1 MIKNIFI
8 ILISILILN
17 SCSFDTKSGI
27 WTKETI
33 SLEGKE
39 NNRIKELFKKKISNE
54 NEFNPKLEIVIKN
67 FSENRNKYTGNNFG
81 ALKVDTNFK
90 DISNYNFSKIEYFD
104 QFEPEAIFIDKNLI
118 FFDRKGSIIKFSE
131 DSKISWK
138 VNYYSKKEKK
148 LSPLLKFERSGKNLL
163 VIDNFAKIYLI
174 NTFNGKLIWKT
185 EHNVSLISQIKIEDN
200 KFYVLDANN
209 TFSCYSLLNG
219 SKVWDF
225 VGEKKLI
232 SSQKQTSIVINNE
245 SVIFNNTRGEIIS
258 LDKFNGNLNWITPTM
273 EYGESLQSFLI
284 KNSDLV
290 LDENNLYFSNN
301 NNSFISL
308 DVNLGF
314 VNWKQDI
321 SSYLRPVIIDNIIL
335 TISPK
340 GYLYILDK
348 NSGNIIRITDLFYN
362 LNPKKRKNLEIN
374 GFVATTDKIYL
385 TTKNGK
391 ITKVNIKNGNIDLV
405 YRVSR
410 NKISKPYVN
419 NSKIYIIKNNGI
431 VKIN

>member
-8 ILISILILN
+8 ILSILILN

-27 WTKETI
+27 WTKEKI
-33 SLEGKE
+33 SLESKE
-39 NNRIKELFKKKISNE
+39 NNRIKELFKKKILNE
-54 NEFNPKLEIVIKN
+54 NEFNPKLQIIIKN
-67 FSENRNKYTGNNFG
+67 FSENRNKYTGNNYG
-81 ALKVDTNFK
+81 ALKVNSNFK
-90 DISNYNFSKIEYFD
+90 NLSKYNYSKIEYFD
-104 QFEPEAIFIDKNLI
+104 QFEPEVIFIDKDLI
-118 FFDRKGSIIKFSE
+118 FFDRKGSIIKF
-131 DSKISWK
+131 DQKSKIKWK

-163 VIDNFAKIYLI
+163 VTDNFAKIYLI
-174 NTFNGKLIWKT
+174 NTSNGKLIWKK
-185 EHNVSLISQIKIEDN
+185 EHSVSLISQIKIENN

-209 TFSCYSLLNG
+209 TFYCYSLLDG
-219 SKVWDF
+219 SKLWHF
-225 VGEKKLI
+225 KGEKRLI
-232 SSQKQTSIVINNE
+232 NSQKQTSVIISE
-245 SVIFNNTRGEIIS
+245 DSVIFNNTKGEIIS
-258 LDKFNGNLNWITPTM
+258 LDKSNGNLNWLTSTID
-273 EYGESLQSFLI
+273 YGESLQSFLV

-290 LDENNLYFSNN
+290 LDENNIYFSNN
-301 NNSFISL
+301 KNSFFSL
-308 DVNLGF
+308 DINLGLI
-314 VNWKQDI
+314 NWKQDL
-321 SSYLRPVIIDNIIL
+321 SSNLRPVIIDNIIL

-348 NSGNIIRITDLFYN
+348 NSGNIIRITDIFYN
-362 LNPKKRKNLEIN
+362 IKSKKRKNLEIN

-405 YRVSR
+405 YKVSR

>member
-8 ILISILILN
+8 ILSIFILN

-33 SLEGKE
+33 SLETKE
-39 NNRIKELFKKKISNE
+39 NNQIKELFKKEISNE
-54 NEFNPKLEIVIKN
+54 NEFNPKLEIVLKN
-67 FSENRNKYTGNNFG
+67 FSENRNKYKGNNFG
-81 ALKVDTNFK
+81 ALKVNTNFK
-90 DISNYNFSKIEYFD
+90 NISKYNFSKIEYFD
-104 QFEPEAIFIDKNLI
+104 QFEPEAIFINKDLI
-118 FFDRKGSIIKFSE
+118 FFDRKGSIIKFDQE
-131 DSKISWK
+131 SKIKWK
-138 VNYYSKKEKK
+138 VNYYSKKQKK
-148 LSPLLKFERSGKNLL
+148 LSPLIKFERSGKNLL
-163 VIDNFAKIYLI
+163 VTDNFAKIYLI
-174 NTFNGKLIWKT
+174 NISNGKLIWNK
-185 EHNVSLISQIKIEDN
+185 EHNVSLISQIKIENN

-209 TFSCYSLLNG
+209 TFSCYSLLDG
-219 SKVWDF
+219 SKLWDF

-232 SSQKQTSIVINNE
+232 NSQKQTSIVINDD

-258 LDKFNGNLNWITPTM
+258 LDKSNGNLNWITPTM
-273 EYGESLQSFLI
+273 EYSEILQSFLI

-290 LDENNLYFSNN
+290 LDDNNLYFSNN
-301 NNSFISL
+301 NNSFFSL

-340 GYLYILDK
+340 GYLYILEK
-348 NSGNIIRITDLFYN
+348 KSGNIIRISDLFYN

-374 GFVATTDKIYL
+374 GFVVTTDKIYL

>member
-8 ILISILILN
+8 ILSILILN

-33 SLEGKE
+33 SLESKE
-39 NNRIKELFKKKISNE
+39 NNQIKELFKKEISNE
-54 NEFNPKLEIVIKN
+54 NEFNPKLEIVLKN
-67 FSENRNKYTGNNFG
+67 FSENRNKYKGNNFG

-90 DISNYNFSKIEYFD
+90 NISKYNFSKIEYFD

-118 FFDRKGSIIKFSE
+118 FFNKKGSIIKFGEESE
-131 DSKISWK
+131 IRWK
-138 VNYYSKKEKK
+138 VNYYNKKEKK

-174 NTFNGKLIWKT
+174 NISDGKLIWKT

-219 SKVWDF
+219 TKLWDF

-232 SSQKQTSIVINNE
+232 NSQKQTSIVINNE

-258 LDKFNGNLNWITPTM
+258 LDKFNGNLNWITSTM
-273 EYGESLQSFLI
+273 EYGEGLQSFLI

-290 LDENNLYFSNN
+290 LDEDNLYFSNN

-314 VNWKQDI
+314 INWKQAI

-340 GYLYILDK
+340 GYLYILEK

-362 LNPKKRKNLEIN
+362 LNPKKRKNLEIK
-374 GFVATTDKIYL
+374 GFVATSEKIYL

-391 ITKVNIKNGNIDLV
+391 ITKVNIKNGDIDLV
-405 YRVSR
+405 YRISR

-419 NSKIYIIKNNGI
+419 NSKIYIIKDNGI

>member
-1 MIKNIFI
+1 M
-8 ILISILILN
+8 SG
-17 SCSFDTKSGI
+17 CSFDTKSGI
-27 WTKETI
+27 WIKETI
-33 SLEGKE
+33 SLESKE
-39 NNRIKELFKKKISNE
+39 NNQIKELFKKEISNE
-54 NEFNPKLEIVIKN
+54 NEFNPKLEIVLKN
-67 FSENRNKYTGNNFG
+67 FSENRNKYKGNNFG

-90 DISNYNFSKIEYFD
+90 NISKYNFSKIEYFD

-118 FFDRKGSIIKFSE
+118 FFNKKGSIIKFGEESE
-131 DSKISWK
+131 IRWK
-138 VNYYSKKEKK
+138 VNYYNKKEKK

-174 NTFNGKLIWKT
+174 NISDGKLIWKT

-219 SKVWDF
+219 TKLWDF

-232 SSQKQTSIVINNE
+232 NSQKQTSIVINNE

-258 LDKFNGNLNWITPTM
+258 LDKFNGNLNWITSTM
-273 EYGESLQSFLI
+273 EYGEGLQSFLI

-290 LDENNLYFSNN
+290 LDEDNLYFSNN

-314 VNWKQDI
+314 INWKQAI

-340 GYLYILDK
+340 GYLYILEK

-362 LNPKKRKNLEIN
+362 LNPKKRKNLEIK
-374 GFVATTDKIYL
+374 GFVATNNKIYL
-385 TTKNGK
+385 TTDNGK
-391 ITKVNIKNGNIDLV
+391 VTKVNIKNGNIDLV

-419 NSKIYIIKNNGI
+419 NSKIYIIKDNGI

>member
-1 MIKNIFI
+1 MIKSIFI
-8 ILISILILN
+8 ILSILILS

-27 WTKETI
+27 WTKEKI
-33 SLEGKE
+33 ALNDRE
-39 NNRIKELFKKKISNE
+39 NNKIKELFKKEISNE
-54 NEFNPKLEIVIKN
+54 NEFNSKLEIVLKN
-67 FSENRNKYTGNNFG
+67 FSENSNKYKGNNFG
-81 ALKVDTNFK
+81 ALKIDTNFN
-90 DISNYNFSKIEYFD
+90 DISKYNFSKIQYFD
-104 QFEPEAIFIDKNLI
+104 QFEPEAIFIDENLI
-118 FFDRKGSIIKFSE
+118 FFDRKGSIIKFGEESE
-131 DSKISWK
+131 ITWK

-163 VIDNFAKIYLI
+163 VIDNFAKMYLI
-174 NTFNGKLIWKT
+174 NTSDGKLIWKT
-185 EHNVSLISQIKIEDN
+185 EHNASLISQIKIEDN

-209 TFSCYSLLNG
+209 TFSCYSLLDGTKLWN
-219 SKVWDF
+219 F

-232 SSQKQTSIVINNE
+232 NPQKQTSIVINNE

-258 LDKFNGNLNWITPTM
+258 LDKFNGNLNWITTTM

-301 NNSFISL
+301 NNSFISV

-314 VNWKQDI
+314 INWKQDI
-321 SSYLRPVIIDNIIL
+321 SSYLRPVIIGNIIL
-335 TISPK
+335 TISQK
-340 GYLYILDK
+340 GYLYILEK
-348 NSGNIIRITDLFYN
+348 NTGNIIRITDLFYN
-362 LNPKKRKNLEIN
+362 LNPKKRKNLEIK
-374 GFVATTDKIYL
+374 GFVATSEKIYL

-391 ITKVNIKNGNIDLV
+391 ITKVNIKNGDIDLV
-405 YRVSR
+405 YRISR

-419 NSKIYIIKNNGI
+419 NSKIYIIKDNGI

>member
-1 MIKNIFI
+1 M
-8 ILISILILN
+8 SG
-17 SCSFDTKSGI
+17 CSFDTKSGI
-27 WTKETI
+27 WIKETI
-33 SLEGKE
+33 SLESKE
-39 NNRIKELFKKKISNE
+39 NNQIKELFKKEISNE
-54 NEFNPKLEIVIKN
+54 NEFNPKLEIVLKN
-67 FSENRNKYTGNNFG
+67 FSENRNKYKGNNFG

-90 DISNYNFSKIEYFD
+90 NISKYNFSKIEYFD

-118 FFDRKGSIIKFSE
+118 FFNKKGSIIKFGEESE
-131 DSKISWK
+131 IRWK
-138 VNYYSKKEKK
+138 VNYYNKKEKK

-174 NTFNGKLIWKT
+174 NISDGKLIWKT

-219 SKVWDF
+219 TKLWDF

-232 SSQKQTSIVINNE
+232 NSQKQTSIVINNE

-258 LDKFNGNLNWITPTM
+258 LDKFNGNLNWITSTM
-273 EYGESLQSFLI
+273 EYGEGLQSFLI

-290 LDENNLYFSNN
+290 LDEDNLYFSNN

-314 VNWKQDI
+314 INWKQAI

-340 GYLYILDK
+340 GYLYILEK

-362 LNPKKRKNLEIN
+362 LNPKKRKNLEIK
-374 GFVATTDKIYL
+374 GFVATSEKIYL

-391 ITKVNIKNGNIDLV
+391 VTKVNIKNGDIDLV
-405 YRVSR
+405 YRISR

-419 NSKIYIIKNNGI
+419 NSKIYIIKDNGI

>member
-1 MIKNIFI
+1 MIKSIFI
-8 ILISILILN
+8 ILSILILN

-33 SLEGKE
+33 SLESKE
-39 NNRIKELFKKKISNE
+39 NNQIKELFKKEISNE

-67 FSENRNKYTGNNFG
+67 FSENRNKYKGNNFG
-81 ALKVDTNFK
+81 ALKIDANFK
-90 DISNYNFSKIEYFD
+90 NISKYNFSKIEYFD
-104 QFEPEAIFIDKNLI
+104 QFEPEAIFIDENLI
-118 FFDRKGSIIKFSE
+118 FFDRKGSIIKFGEESE
-131 DSKISWK
+131 ITWK

-163 VIDNFAKIYLI
+163 VIDNFAKMYLI
-174 NTFNGKLIWKT
+174 NTSDGKLIWKT
-185 EHNVSLISQIKIEDN
+185 EHNASLISQIKIEDN

-209 TFSCYSLLNG
+209 TFSCYSLLDGTKLWN
-219 SKVWDF
+219 F

-232 SSQKQTSIVINNE
+232 NPQKQTSIVINNE

-258 LDKFNGNLNWITPTM
+258 LDKFNGNLNWITSTM

-301 NNSFISL
+301 NNSFISV
-308 DVNLGF
+308 DINLGF
-314 VNWKQDI
+314 INWKQDI
-321 SSYLRPVIIDNIIL
+321 SSYLRPVIIGNIIL
-335 TISPK
+335 TISQK
-340 GYLYILDK
+340 GYLYILEK
-348 NSGNIIRITDLFYN
+348 NTGNIIRITDLFYN
-362 LNPKKRKNLEIN
+362 LNPKKRKNLEIK
-374 GFVATTDKIYL
+374 GFVATSDKIYL

-391 ITKVNIKNGNIDLV
+391 ITKVNIKNGDIDLV
-405 YRVSR
+405 YRISR

-419 NSKIYIIKNNGI
+419 NSKIYIIKDNGI

>member
-1 MIKNIFI
+1 MIKSAFI
-8 ILISILILN
+8 ILSILILN

-27 WTKETI
+27 WTKEKI
-33 SLEGKE
+33 ALNDRE
-39 NNRIKELFKKKISNE
+39 NNKIKELFKKEIPNE
-54 NEFNPKLEIVIKN
+54 NEFNSKLEIVLKN
-67 FSENRNKYTGNNFG
+67 FSENRNKYKGNNFG

-90 DISNYNFSKIEYFD
+90 DISKYNFSKIQYFD
-104 QFEPEAIFIDKNLI
+104 QFEPEAIFIDENLI
-118 FFDRKGSIIKFSE
+118 FFDRKGSIIKFGEESE
-131 DSKISWK
+131 ITWK

-163 VIDNFAKIYLI
+163 VIDNFAKMYLI
-174 NTFNGKLIWKT
+174 NTSDGKLIWKT
-185 EHNVSLISQIKIEDN
+185 EHNASLISQIKIEDN

-209 TFSCYSLLNG
+209 TFSCYSLLDGKKLWN
-219 SKVWDF
+219 F

-232 SSQKQTSIVINNE
+232 NSQKQTSIVINNE

-258 LDKFNGNLNWITPTM
+258 LDKFNGNLNWITSTM

-290 LDENNLYFSNN
+290 LDEDNLYFSNN
-301 NNSFISL
+301 NNSFISV

-314 VNWKQDI
+314 INWKQDI

-335 TISPK
+335 TISQK
-340 GYLYILDK
+340 GYLYILEK
-348 NSGNIIRITDLFYN
+348 NTGNIIRITDLFYN
-362 LNPKKRKNLEIN
+362 LNSKKRKNIEIK
-374 GFVATTDKIYL
+374 GFVATSDKIYL

-391 ITKVNIKNGNIDLV
+391 ITKVNIKNGDIDLV
-405 YRVSR
+405 YRISR